1 MKILNLEQGT
11 KEWHDARR
19 CIVTGTKL
27 DDVMG
32 TTEAQIALIAEFIGE
47 EATEQSKILMPT
59 AEMERGT
66 AEEVFAIKEFEKV
79 TGKKVTRVG
88 MCLCETPG
96 LEFVGNSPD
105 GLIINKDG
113 KVTEAIEVKSPD
125 TKKAILYRIQN
136 AFPLAEL
143 GLLTAKGL
151 PKSDAPFLGV
161 PAKYKWQIVNYFL
174 VNPDLE
180 TLHFVAYDSRMIAD
194 DMKLY
199 TVKVERTNEVL
210 QEAVKEATD
219 ELARFKQK
227 WDHIK
232 SVILPSAF

>member
-19 CIVTGTKL
+19 CIVTGTQL
-27 DDVMG
+27 EDVMG
-32 TTEAQIALIAEFIGE
+32 TTEAQIALIAKFIGE

-59 AEMERGT
+59 PEMERGT

-79 TGKKVTRVG
+79 TGKKVGRVG

-105 GLIINKDG
+105 GLIYNKEG
-113 KVTEAIEVKSPD
+113 KATEAVEVKSPD
-125 TKKAILYRIQN
+125 TKKAILYKIQN
-136 AFPLAEL
+136 TFPLAEL

-151 PKSDAPFLGV
+151 PKANAPFLGI
-161 PAKYKWQIVNYFL
+161 PADYKWQIVNYFI
-174 VNPDLE
+174 VNPHLE
-180 TLHFVAYDSRMIAD
+180 TLHFVAYDSRMID
-194 DMKLY
+194 DGMKLY
-199 TVKVERTNEVL
+199 VVKVERMNEIL
-210 QEAVKEATD
+210 QETIKEAEE

>member
-1 MKILNLEQGT
+1 
-11 KEWHDARR
+11 
-19 CIVTGTKL
+19 V
-27 DDVMG
+27 
-32 TTEAQIALIAEFIGE
+32 
-47 EATEQSKILMPT
+47 
-59 AEMERGT
+59 
-66 AEEVFAIKEFEKV
+66 
-79 TGKKVTRVG
+79 
-88 MCLCETPG
+88 
-96 LEFVGNSPD
+96 
-105 GLIINKDG
+105 
-113 KVTEAIEVKSPD
+113 
-125 TKKAILYRIQN
+125 
-136 AFPLAEL
+136 
-143 GLLTAKGL
+143 
-151 PKSDAPFLGV
+151 
-161 PAKYKWQIVNYFL
+161 YKWQIVNYFL